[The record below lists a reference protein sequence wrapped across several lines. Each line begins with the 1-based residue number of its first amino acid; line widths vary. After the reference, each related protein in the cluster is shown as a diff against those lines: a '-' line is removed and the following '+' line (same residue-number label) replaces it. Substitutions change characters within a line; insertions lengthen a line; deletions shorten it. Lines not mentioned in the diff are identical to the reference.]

1 MSCDLGYLKLKLIFF
16 QKVKMFNN
24 VVNIK
29 IDITDVCFYPFKIFF
44 GEKGTAVYDATD
56 IL

>member
-1 MSCDLGYLKLKLIFF
+1 MSCDFGYLKLKLIFF

-24 VVNIK
+24 VVKINI
-29 IDITDVCFYPFKIFF
+29 DVCFYPFKIFF